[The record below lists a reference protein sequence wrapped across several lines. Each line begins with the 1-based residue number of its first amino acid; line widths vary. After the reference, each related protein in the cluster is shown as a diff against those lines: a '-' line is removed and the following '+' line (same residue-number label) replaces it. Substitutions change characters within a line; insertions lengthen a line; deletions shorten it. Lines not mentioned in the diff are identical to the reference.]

1 MSLHQSLMEALV
13 VLGRDADEVADRL
26 AALGFKGRRAMAD
39 DCPLTHYLR
48 ATLGR
53 RDVSVG
59 SFNVAVAAVDF
70 PLPEAV
76 IEFLERFDEDEK
88 YPLLVDDALA
98 HAPECPN
105 LLDHCIC
112 EHYGGRHGD

>member
-1 MSLHQSLMEALV
+1 MIAQSLMEALV
-13 VLGRDADEVADRL
+13 VLGSSADEVADRL
-26 AALGFKGRRAMAD
+26 AALGFKGRRAIAEN
-39 DCPLTHYLR
+39 CPVAHYLR

-59 SFNVAVAAVDF
+59 SFFCNVGGVEF
-70 PLPEAV
+70 PLPDV
-76 IEFLERFDEDEK
+76 VTEFLERFDEEEK

-105 LLDHCIC
+105 LADVCFC
-112 EHYGGRHGD
+112 DR